1 MELDEGRL
9 PLGVDEAKSMDTK
22 AIHKAEGAWDG
33 PVGHDPHHHVHAFWG
48 QGNEVPEVVMCRLR
62 LRESPIWFLLHGMDQ
77 VWKLDGVLN
86 EKHRNIVPDDVPVP
100 FLGIELHSKAAN
112 ITRQVRRA
120 LVAGHG
126 REAYED
132 RGFLP
137 GALKEIGLRDIGQRR
152 IILEIPM
159 RPEAAGM
166 YHPLGDALMVE
177 VEELLAE
184 VKIFERRGA
193 ACTDPERILVVGDGD
208 PLLSGQDGS
217 VPTCTLVYFSAST
230 GHHIL
235 ISVLRRFALP
245 GSVLRRTT
253 GCMFLRHN
261 LLLSHTS
268 NAIGGKN
275 NPLVPVFLAQ
285 TSGDGLHVL

>member
-33 PVGHDPHHHVHAFWG
+33 PVGHDPHHHVDAFWG
-48 QGNEVPEVVMCRLR
+48 QGNEIPEVVMCRLR

-86 EKHRNIVPDDVPVP
+86 EKHRNIVPDDVPVS
-100 FLGIELHSKAAN
+100 FLRIELNRKAAD
-112 ITRQVRRA
+112 IARQVRRA

-137 GALKEIGLRDIGQRR
+137 GALKEISLRDIGQRR
-152 IILEIPM
+152 IILEIPT

-184 VKIFERRGA
+184 VKVFERRGA

-208 PLLSGQDGS
+208 PLLSGQDGR
-217 VPTCTLVYFSAST
+217 VPPCTLVYFSTNT
-230 GHHIL
+230 GHHTL
-235 ISVLRRFALP
+235 ISVLRRIALA
-245 GSVLRRTT
+245 GSVLGRTP
-253 GCMFLRHN
+253 GCVFLCYA
-261 LLLSHTS
+261 LCFPHTS
-268 NAIGGKN
+268 
-275 NPLVPVFLAQ
+275 
-285 TSGDGLHVL
+285 TC